1 MDTKFNVRFKLIAI
15 VDRINDQHIAEKDL
29 SSLTGDTLQFM
40 WKVAT
45 EVNVSSGTVMVLIG
59 VRYKYLNEELVT
71 LEHAYTYEIPDLKD
85 IVDIDAETNTVTFKI
100 DILPTLVAASYS
112 TSRGITYERVKDTEL
127 ANYPVPMI
135 SMDVLMSKNGL
146 SLTE

>member
-1 MDTKFNVRFKLIAI
+1 METKFNVHFKLVSII
-15 VDRINDQHIAEKDL
+15 DGKYERHIAEKDL

-112 TSRGITYERVKDTEL
+112 TSRGIAYERVKDTEL
-127 ANYPVPMI
+127 ASYPVPMI